1 MLEIL
6 KNYHQISGRLHTSAQ
21 PTSEQFKL
29 IKKSGVEVVIN
40 LALINSPNAIENEA
54 QLVVENNMDYVHIP
68 VDFKKPTNAELES
81 FFNIMNQ
88 FINKKILIHCAYN
101 WRVSCF
107 VYLYRVLEN
116 NISDEQAKN
125 DMLKVWEPDKTWQ
138 SFIDTIFQR
147 KIKKDKD
154 T

>member
-6 KNYHQISGRLHTSAQ
+6 KNYHQISDRLHTSAQ
-21 PTSEQFKL
+21 PTRKQFKI
-29 IKKSGVEVVIN
+29 IKKSGVEVIIN

-54 QLVVENNMDYVHIP
+54 QLVVENTMDYVHIP
-68 VDFKKPTNAELES
+68 VDFEKPTTAELES

-88 FINKKILIHCAYN
+88 FIDKTILIHCAYN

-116 NISDEQAKN
+116 NITEERAKN

-138 SFIDTIFQR
+138 SFIDGHLPKQ
-147 KIKKDKD
+147 DKD